1 MMIKRISLGNPTIV
15 RREVKFPSGK
25 VVMITRG
32 AGYVT
37 ADKEE
42 LDFLRTLK
50 GLQIRDVE
58 DREIKVFLSK
68 LPDIPTV
75 DKVITKE
82 EARKHLWHDEDEDY
96 VLSVLK
102 DNGLINEETGT
113 DPENIKQAKLKLR
126 FGKITDT
133 DILGEIDR
141 RSKEG
146 VLSDVL
152 KNTIK
157 CTTENAMP
165 QNETSDTKIEIT
177 EEMVI
182 SKMKEFGYV
191 GWRKGKGAS

>member
-1 MMIKRISLGNPTIV
+1 MMIKRISLGNPSIV

-25 VVMITRG
+25 TVMITRG

-37 ADKEE
+37 ADIGE

-58 DREIKVFLSK
+58 DKEIRVFLSK

-75 DKVITKE
+75 EKAITKE

-102 DNGLINEETGT
+102 DNGLINEETGA

-126 FGKITDT
+126 FGKITDAE
-133 DILGEIDR
+133 ILGEINR
-141 RSKEG
+141 RANEG
-146 VLSDVL
+146 VLSDIL

-157 CTTENAMP
+157 CTTKNEMP
-165 QNETSDTKIEIT
+165 ENETSDTEIEIT
-177 EEMVI
+177 EEMAI
-182 SKMKEFGYV
+182 AKMKKLGFI
-191 GWRKGKGAS
+191 GWRKSK